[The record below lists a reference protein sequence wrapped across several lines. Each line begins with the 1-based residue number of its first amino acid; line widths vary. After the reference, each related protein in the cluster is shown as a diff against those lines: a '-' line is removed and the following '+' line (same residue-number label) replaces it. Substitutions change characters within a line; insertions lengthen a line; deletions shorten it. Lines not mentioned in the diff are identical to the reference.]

1 MTTREEWIAGARP
14 KTLPAAIAP
23 VLVGT
28 AFAGYNANAVNF
40 FLALIV
46 GVALQVGVNY
56 ANDYSDGVKGTDKDR
71 VGPMRLVGSGAATP
85 EAVKRAALI
94 AIAIAVVAG
103 VSLAARSSWILIAL
117 GALSIIAAWT
127 YTGGPKPYGY
137 FALGEVS
144 VFIFFGLVAT
154 LGTYF
159 AHVGSLSFEVL
170 LASFA
175 MGCLACAILV
185 LNNLRDLEKDKLA
198 GKITLAVKIGDSQTR
213 RFYQGLV
220 FTPLLIA
227 LALVPTSF
235 YFLLAFL
242 ALPQIL
248 KVTASIRTGASGSA
262 LIELLERTGKIQI
275 IYSIAISLASLLYA
289 R

>member
-14 KTLPAAIAP
+14 KTLAAAVAP

-28 AFAGYNANAVNF
+28 AFAGYNANALNF
-40 FLALIV
+40 FLALVV
-46 GVALQVGVNY
+46 GVGLQVGVNY
-56 ANDYSDGVKGTDKDR
+56 ENDYSDGIKGTDKDR
-71 VGPMRLVGSGAATP
+71 VGPMRLVGSGAASP
-85 EAVKRAALI
+85 EAVKRAAVM
-94 AIAIAVVAG
+94 AIAIAALAG
-103 VSLAARSSWILIAL
+103 VILAARSSWILIGI
-117 GALSIIAAWT
+117 GALAIVAAWT

-154 LGTYF
+154 LGTYY
-159 AHVGSLSFEVL
+159 AHVDSLSFEVI

-175 MGCLACAILV
+175 MGSLACAILV
-185 LNNLRDLEKDKLA
+185 LNNLRDLEKDKSA
-198 GKITLAVKIGDSQTR
+198 GKVTLAVKIGDSQTR
-213 RFYQGLV
+213 RFYQGLI
-220 FTPLLIA
+220 FTPLLIT

-248 KVTASIRTGASGSA
+248 KVATSIRTGASGSA
-262 LIELLERTGKIQI
+262 LIEQLERTGKIQI
-275 IYSIAISLASLLYA
+275 IYSLAISLASLLYA

>member
-14 KTLPAAIAP
+14 KTLAAAIAP

-28 AFAGYNANAVNF
+28 AFAGYNANALNF

-46 GVALQVGVNY
+46 GVGLQVGVNY
-56 ANDYSDGVKGTDKDR
+56 ANDYSDGTKGTDKDR
-71 VGPMRLVGSGAATP
+71 VGPMRLVGSGVASP
-85 EAVKRAALI
+85 EAVKRAAVI
-94 AIAIAVVAG
+94 AIGVAAIAG
-103 VSLAARSSWILIAL
+103 VILAARTSWILIGV
-117 GALSIIAAWT
+117 GALAIVAAWT

-154 LGTYF
+154 LGTYY
-159 AHVGSLSFEVL
+159 AHVGSLSLEVI

-175 MGCLACAILV
+175 MGSLACAILV
-185 LNNLRDLEKDKLA
+185 LNNLRDLEKDKAA

-213 RFYQGLV
+213 RFYQGLI

-248 KVTASIRTGASGSA
+248 KVAASVRTGASGSA
-262 LIELLERTGKIQI
+262 LIELLERTGKSQI
-275 IYSIAISLASLLYA
+275 IYSLAISLASLLDA
-289 R
+289 H

>member
-14 KTLPAAIAP
+14 KTLAAAISP

-28 AFAGYNANAVNF
+28 ALAGYNANALNF

-46 GVALQVGVNY
+46 GVGLQVGVNY
-56 ANDYSDGVKGTDKDR
+56 ANDYSDGIKGTDKDR
-71 VGPMRLVGSGAATP
+71 IGPMRLVGSGAATP

-94 AIAIAVVAG
+94 AIAIAALAG
-103 VSLAARSSWILIAL
+103 LLLAARSSWFLLAL
-117 GALSIIAAWT
+117 GALSIFAAWT

-159 AHVGSLSFEVL
+159 AHVGSLSFEVI
-170 LASFA
+170 LASFS
-175 MGCLACAILV
+175 MGSLACAILV
-185 LNNLRDLEKDKLA
+185 LNNLRDLEKDKSA

-213 RFYQGLV
+213 RFFQGLL
-220 FTPLLIA
+220 FAPLVISIA
-227 LALVPTSF
+227 LVSTSF
-235 YFLLAFL
+235 FFLFTFL
-242 ALPQIL
+242 ALPQVL
-248 KVTASIRTGASGSA
+248 KVASSIRSGASGSA

-275 IYSIAISLASLLYA
+275 IYALAISLASLLYA

>member
-40 FLALIV
+40 FLALVV

-56 ANDYSDGVKGTDKDR
+56 ANDYSDGIKGTDKDR

-275 IYSIAISLASLLYA
+275 IYSLAISLASLLYA